1 MVRYGS
7 KPNQIFFEWELNQQ
21 SFMATHTQT
30 IEEKKNRISWNRTK
44 FHVQCFLLYKI
55 DFNIKFVF
63 SSSGFFCC
71 CCCWMKWVEKQITN
85 WERKKKTKIINVT
98 FLLCSGNFVCIMFWL
113 WQSWNEKLKHKMTKQ
128 YFARYF
134 RLFGMCICQ
143 TESV

>member
-63 SSSGFFCC
+63 SSSGFLLLLLLDE
-71 CCCWMKWVEKQITN
+71 MGRKTN
-85 WERKKKTKIINVT
+85 HKLRKKKK
-98 FLLCSGNFVCIMFWL
+98 
-113 WQSWNEKLKHKMTKQ
+113 KPK
-128 YFARYF
+128 
-134 RLFGMCICQ
+134 
-143 TESV
+143 